1 MNENM
6 ESVLTN
12 DSIKVSGEHVK
23 CPSCAAEMV
32 YSPEE
37 NMLVCPYCGS
47 HQEIAASNSPIEEHI
62 FEFSQS
68 RPEEW
73 GLSTKVIHCSNCG
86 ADMVTDA
93 NVTARVCAYCG
104 SPMITQ
110 AENSNCIAP
119 EAILPFKISSD
130 TAKLY
135 FRNWVKSRFFAPRAL
150 REKNTLQRLS
160 GVYVPHFTYDCNTE
174 SDYSAQA
181 GTHYYETEMVTVQR
195 DGKTVTEERQ
205 IMKTRWNPV
214 SGHFASDFDD
224 VLILASKNIDN
235 KLIKLNYRLD
245 ELVPYQKEFIYSF
258 LAENNSISK
267 EDCWTSAQSV
277 IKIKLEKEITK
288 VIDADEVRGLTV
300 STVYSNVTFKSVLL
314 PVWISSYL
322 FKGKTYQFMIN
333 GQSGE
338 VKGQSPVSA
347 LRIFVS
353 ILVSMGITGLC
364 FVLNPLLGA
373 IALIASV
380 ITFIHLATK
389 KPKDITKT
397 PNAG

>member
-1 MNENM
+1 M

-12 DSIKVSGEHVK
+12 DSMKVSGEHVK

-37 NMLVCPYCGS
+37 GALVCPYCGS
-47 HQEIAASNSPIEEHI
+47 HLEIEASSSPIEEHI

-68 RPEEW
+68 HAQEW

-86 ADMVTDA
+86 ADMVADE

-130 TAKLY
+130 TAKRY
-135 FRNWVKSRFFAPRAL
+135 FKNWVKSRFFAPRAL
-150 REKNTLQRLS
+150 REQNTLQKLS
-160 GVYVPHFTYDCNTE
+160 GVYIPYFTYDCNTE

-195 DGKTVTEERQ
+195 DGKAVTEERKV
-205 IMKTRWNPV
+205 MKTRWNPV
-214 SGHFASDFDD
+214 NGHFASNFDD
-224 VLILASKNIDN
+224 ILILASKNIDS
-235 KLIKLNYRLD
+235 KLITLNYNLK

-258 LAENNSISK
+258 LAENNNISK
-267 EDCWTSAQSV
+267 EDCWTSAQNV
-277 IKIKLEKEITK
+277 IKIKLEEEIKK
-288 VIDADEVRGLTV
+288 VINADEVRGLTF
-300 STVYSNVTFKSVLL
+300 STAYNNITFKSILL
-314 PVWISSYL
+314 PAWISSYL
-322 FKGKTYQFMIN
+322 FKGKTYKFMIN

-338 VKGQSPVSA
+338 IDGQSPVSA
-347 LRIFVS
+347 LRIFIS
-353 ILVSMGITGLC
+353 ILVAMGITGLC
-364 FVLNPLLGA
+364 FVLNPILGA
-373 IALIASV
+373 VALVASV

-389 KPKDITKT
+389 KPKDITKDH
-397 PNAG
+397 NAT